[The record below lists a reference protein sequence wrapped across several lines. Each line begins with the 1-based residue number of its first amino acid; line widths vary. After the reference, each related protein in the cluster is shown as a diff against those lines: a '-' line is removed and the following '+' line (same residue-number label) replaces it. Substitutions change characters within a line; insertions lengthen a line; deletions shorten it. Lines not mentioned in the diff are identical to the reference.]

1 MNLQQSHRLICGF
14 ATLLGANLIVSSQ
27 AQAVV
32 YSINRSWDNDNAT
45 LTGTVEIPEGT
56 YFINNSIF
64 DPFLDIDLSL
74 DYDGSST
81 ILDRV
86 DFSTIQNNGT
96 FIIDANLSNLVFNT
110 QNADGINPAVLSF
123 TNISGDSY
131 STGSD
136 SSPGFESS
144 SFNGTSFDTVSFPD
158 TFASVPSVAVP
169 FEFTPGVGLVAIS
182 SLWGFSRIF
191 KKKMN
196 LKKSDH

>member
-1 MNLQQSHRLICGF
+1 MKIFMNLQQSHRLICGF

-32 YSINRSWDNDNAT
+32 YNINRSWDNDNAA

-96 FIIDANLSNLVFNT
+96 FIIDANLSNLDFDT

-131 STGSD
+131 SIGSD

-169 FEFTPGVGLVAIS
+169 FEFTPGVGLLLLS
-182 SLWGFSRIF
+182 GLLGFRY
-191 KKKMN
+191 
-196 LKKSDH
+196 LKRFNT